1 LKMAKAFVF
10 DSEYRYSPVSSLY
23 VGGVSQDL
31 ALQRA
36 RAVINERI
44 HLRLWRTP
52 MALAGQQVWIGQ
64 ISRDIGVRFTLKTW
78 NLTTHKIDP
87 DVDEARDYVTDN
99 LLAARRASRVGFV
112 GGVGAAPPSAP
123 RKNLTGDPYFTD
135 GLRGVVV
142 LSNKSTEASFLDW
155 EPGRDGGDVALDPSA

>member
-1 LKMAKAFVF
+1 VITVSTSLKMAKAFLF

-23 VGGVSQDL
+23 LDGASQDL

-44 HLRLWRTP
+44 HLRLWRTR

-87 DVDEARDYVTDN
+87 DVDEARDFVVDN
-99 LLAARRASRVGFV
+99 LMAARRVSRIGYV
-112 GGVGAAPPSAP
+112 GGVDPSRPAAP
-123 RKNLTGDPYFTD
+123 RRNLTGDPYITD
-135 GLRGVVV
+135 GLRAVIV
-142 LSNKSTEASFLDW
+142 LSGERADASFFDQ
-155 EPGRDGGDVALDPSA
+155 PRDS